1 MGLQCDKCGEYVPRY
16 RIKRLLCVWL
26 CNECEDDRTME
37 KKVIAEH
44 LTDDELEELENGG
57 WSAYVLARKLA
68 KERLEKGDDKD

>member
-1 MGLQCDKCGEYVPRY
+1 MGLQCDKCEEYVPRY
-16 RIKRLLCVWL
+16 RIKHLFCIWL

-37 KKVIAEH
+37 KKKIAEQ

-68 KERLEKGDDKD
+68 QERLEKVEEDG